1 MADLRKPHLQPEG
14 GTTGPFIFDSHDLD
28 EEEMDEADV
37 EEKDQASIKKTTST
51 VDIRGSLPVV
61 LFAHA
66 RPISPH
72 YIRPA
77 THYDFY
83 SLQAHHNHAGV

>member
-1 MADLRKPHLQPEG
+1 MSSSVGNPGILYTGVIVMGLEG
-14 GTTGPFIFDSHDLD
+14 IEVVVCRRPNIFDSHDLD

-61 LFAHA
+61 LL
-66 RPISPH
+66 I
-72 YIRPA
+72 
-77 THYDFY
+77 
-83 SLQAHHNHAGV
+83 